1 MIELFALPFGFLK
14 QFNGYFLI
22 KMKAVIRLCFL
33 NEKFFEKEK
42 KRTKKF
48 KCTVSGVNFL
58 ILISNVSV
66 Q

>member
-42 KRTKKF
+42 RGQK
-48 KCTVSGVNFL
+48 N
-58 ILISNVSV
+58 
-66 Q
+66 

>member
-1 MIELFALPFGFLK
+1 MDYTAPVLRERMIELFALPFGFLK

-42 KRTKKF
+42 RGQK
-48 KCTVSGVNFL
+48 N
-58 ILISNVSV
+58 
-66 Q
+66 